1 MADHEQEGNNEEA
14 ASHGGSHGPPH
25 AAHEEAHE
33 GAPEWLISFADNVA
47 LMMGFF
53 VILLAMNMG
62 PKAKGHYHETEG
74 EGHPSPDMI
83 DFVIAMRAAF
93 NNPFDMSSGAPN
105 DQIFIK
111 RIKEKQGQSS
121 DVGVPGQTESVQS
134 TRPTEYHSITANI
147 PFENDSA
154 LLANSARDTI
164 VKTAEKLKG
173 QRFVIEIRGHAS
185 PSEVRRSQ
193 EKGLDLS
200 YQRAKAVAR
209 ILVEQGLKWE
219 QLRPSVASDSDRRLS
234 RTIVRSEDQVNQ
246 RVEIIV
252 THEPVA
258 NDPYMQ
264 EAGHS
269 GTAPAPDSRTK
280 PETKPDRGHE

>member
-1 MADHEQEGNNEEA
+1 MSDHEQEGEGEEHG
-14 ASHGGSHGPPH
+14 SHGGGSHGPPH

-62 PKAKGHYHETEG
+62 PKAKGESQEEG
-74 EGHPSPDMI
+74 DGKPSPDMV

-93 NNPFDMSSGAPN
+93 NNPFDVNSGAPG
-105 DQIFIK
+105 DQPFIK

-121 DVGVPGQTESVQS
+121 DVGVPGQTEKVQS
-134 TRPTEYHSITANI
+134 TRPTEYHSITAMI
-147 PFENDSA
+147 PFENDSS

-209 ILVEQGLKWE
+209 LLVEQGLKWE
-219 QLRPSVASDSDRRLS
+219 QLRPSVAGDSDRRVS
-234 RTIVRSEDQVNQ
+234 RTNVRTEDEVNQ

-264 EAGHS
+264 ES
-269 GTAPAPDSRTK
+269 GSNGSESSRSNA
-280 PETKPDRGHE
+280 TKPDNGHE

>member
-1 MADHEQEGNNEEA
+1 MSDHEHEGEGEEHG
-14 ASHGGSHGPPH
+14 SHGGGSHGPPH
-25 AAHEEAHE
+25 GGGHEEGHE

-62 PKAKGHYHETEG
+62 PKAKGESQEEG
-74 EGHPSPDMI
+74 DGKPSPDMV

-93 NNPFDMSSGAPN
+93 NNPFDVNSGAPG
-105 DQIFIK
+105 DQVFIK

-121 DVGVPGQTESVQS
+121 DVGVPGETETVQS
-134 TRPTEYHSITANI
+134 TRPTEYHSVTATI
-147 PFENDSA
+147 PFENDSS

-173 QRFVIEIRGHAS
+173 QRFVIEVRGHAS

-209 ILVEQGLKWE
+209 LLVEQGLKWE
-219 QLRPSVASDSDRRLS
+219 QLRPSVAGDSDRRVS
-234 RTIVRSEDQVNQ
+234 RTNVRSEDQVNQ

-264 EAGHS
+264 ES
-269 GTAPAPDSRTK
+269 GGSGKDTSKEPPA
-280 PETKPDRGHE
+280 KPDREHE

>member
-1 MADHEQEGNNEEA
+1 MSDHEHEGEGEEHG
-14 ASHGGSHGPPH
+14 SHGGGSHGPPH
-25 AAHEEAHE
+25 GGGHEEGHE

-62 PKAKGHYHETEG
+62 PKAKGESQEEG
-74 EGHPSPDMI
+74 QGKPAPDMV

-93 NNPFDMSSGAPN
+93 NNPFDINSGAPG
-105 DQIFIK
+105 DQVFIK
-111 RIKEKQGQSS
+111 RIKEKKGQST
-121 DVGVPGQTESVQS
+121 DVGVPGETETVQS
-134 TRPTEYHSITANI
+134 TRPTEYHSVTATI
-147 PFENDSA
+147 PFENDSS

-173 QRFVIEIRGHAS
+173 QRFVIEVRGHAS

-200 YQRAKAVAR
+200 YQRAKSVAR
-209 ILVEQGLKWE
+209 LLVEQGLKWE
-219 QLRPSVASDSDRRLS
+219 QLRPSVAGDSDRRVS
-234 RTIVRSEDQVNQ
+234 RTNVRSEDQVNQ

-264 EAGHS
+264 ESGSAGKDTS
-269 GTAPAPDSRTK
+269 KEPQTK
-280 PETKPDRGHE
+280 SDREHE

>member
-1 MADHEQEGNNEEA
+1 MADHEHEGDGEEHD
-14 ASHGGSHGPPH
+14 SHGGGSHGPPH

-62 PKAKGHYHETEG
+62 PKAKGESQEEG
-74 EGHPSPDMI
+74 AGKPSPDMI

-93 NNPFDMSSGAPN
+93 NNPFDINSGAPG
-105 DQIFIK
+105 DQVFLK
-111 RIKEKQGQSS
+111 RIKEKKGQSS
-121 DVGVPGQTESVQS
+121 DVGVPGQTEKVQS
-134 TRPTEYHSITANI
+134 TRPTEYHSITAMI
-147 PFENDSA
+147 PFENDSS

-209 ILVEQGLKWE
+209 LLVEQGLKWE
-219 QLRPSVASDSDRRLS
+219 QLRPSVAGDSDRRVS
-234 RTIVRSEDQVNQ
+234 RTNVRAEDEVNQ

-264 EAGHS
+264 ES
-269 GTAPAPDSRTK
+269 GRIGNDNSKESPDN
-280 PETKPDRGHE
+280 DHE

>member
-1 MADHEQEGNNEEA
+1 MADHEHEGDGEEHE
-14 ASHGGSHGPPH
+14 SHGGGSHGPPH
-25 AAHEEAHE
+25 AHEEAHE
-33 GAPEWLISFADNVA
+33 GCPEWLISFADNVA

-62 PKAKGHYHETEG
+62 PKAKGESQEEG
-74 EGHPSPDMI
+74 AGKPSPDMI

-93 NNPFDMSSGAPN
+93 NNPFDINSGAPG
-105 DQIFIK
+105 DQVFLK
-111 RIKEKQGQSS
+111 RIKEKKGQSS
-121 DVGVPGQTESVQS
+121 DVGVPGQTEKVQA
-134 TRPTEYHSITANI
+134 TRPTEYHSITAMI
-147 PFENDSA
+147 PFENDSS

-209 ILVEQGLKWE
+209 LLVEQGLKWE
-219 QLRPSVASDSDRRLS
+219 QLRPSVAGDSDRRVS
-234 RTIVRSEDQVNQ
+234 RTNVRTEDEVNQ

-264 EAGHS
+264 ES
-269 GTAPAPDSRTK
+269 GRSGNESTKEAPAKQDN
-280 PETKPDRGHE
+280 DHE